1 MFRRDIPTRGYPP
14 TRSRIRFE
22 EYVGNEVWGG
32 KEEGMVKRRESV
44 SSRLRVAEYPQSGNW
59 SLKCEETRE
68 SRLVRGTTE
77 AA

>member
-1 MFRRDIPTRGYPP
+1 M
-14 TRSRIRFE
+14 
-22 EYVGNEVWGG
+22 WGG